1 MFPHGASPRRRPA
14 YNPRPYHA
22 PAQVDPP
29 FFQHRAVDG
38 YDVPVHDSLPIYDW
52 KPRPLAPPPPPHIME
67 NWRKRKHEDHDSP
80 IVKRLRGDASS
91 SLPSSRHPVSRHTHP
106 SFSPDH
112 AVAGSSRSSS
122 VFSHPHSHVHPH
134 VPAIPRSSTN
144 MHFFAD
150 DKLSAQVMK
159 LFEMCQQQSS
169 DLCQK
174 EKCRSWL
181 QRDERVSEMGRLYM
195 TGSTMSGLASRSSD
209 ADLCYVLHESKKA
222 DPIAV
227 LSALQRIMRS
237 MIYVERMRLIRA
249 KVPILRFQ
257 EKGSNLVFDLNV
269 NNTVG
274 IRNTFLLKSY
284 AYVEPRIR
292 PLIVVIKKWARHHQI
307 NDASQGT
314 LSSYALVLMVLHYLQ
329 TLKEPVLPSLQ
340 MDFPEC
346 FDPSLEIDRIPEAAK
361 NIPRYNS
368 QNQSSLGTLLLG
380 FLRYYATEFSWK
392 KSVISVR
399 AGKALPKQNHPKWND
414 KLICV
419 EEPFERKNVARAV
432 FKQAKFDAIKSQF
445 LESWQILWKEMDLNS
460 ILPVQDIIEE
470 ETSWK

>member
-181 QRDERVSEMGRLYM
+181 QRDERVSEKK
-195 TGSTMSGLASRSSD
+195 SRSHCCTLCPPKD
-209 ADLCYVLHESKKA
+209 YEVNDLCGADAADQSQSA
-222 DPIAV
+222 DP
-227 LSALQRIMRS
+227 Q
-237 MIYVERMRLIRA
+237 
-249 KVPILRFQ
+249 VPRKRQ
-257 EKGSNLVFDLNV
+257 VSNLVFDLNV